1 MKKVKTAELRID
13 KLELDKLMRS
23 LQVYF
28 SIIQPLEKRM
38 QVQTE
43 WERLKKHLESLP
55 TKTFP
60 KMDLTELPV
69 QENEIESTD
78 NSFTEPDEVRTIKG
92 EFHIDNIEE
101 AEFEEEICVGMD
113 VCVYTER
120 KIKRPW
126 VGIVVSVK
134 KKNHLR
140 EDNTHMF
147 GSR

>member
-1 MKKVKTAELRID
+1 MLKPGLRVKKVKTAELRID

-69 QENEIESTD
+69 QKDEIESTD
-78 NSFTEPDEVRTIKG
+78 NSYTEPDELRTIKG
-92 EFHIDNIEE
+92 EFHIDDIEE
-101 AEFEEEICVGMD
+101 AELEEEICVGM
-113 VCVYTER
+113 VWMSVYTLNG
-120 KIKRPW
+120 K
-126 VGIVVSVK
+126 
-134 KKNHLR
+134 
-140 EDNTHMF
+140 
-147 GSR
+147 